1 MRARFIFFLVLGCS
15 FCTLLQAK
23 SPASS
28 KIFQTARNS
37 EGKPIVTIRL
47 QASGDNED
55 ELTNEYVFAS
65 EKGFLGPSSN
75 PTDQSGFANK
85 ENTVFGVS
93 YEPVTK
99 ACFVKLFLLNESGTL
114 VFVNNVNTRAAKLLP
129 ARWADNAREF
139 LRIES
144 IVGRR
149 VDLQTIDFSTGAT
162 PTHDFSV
169 LVEPDGTLTLH

>member
-65 EKGFLGPSSN
+65 EKVSSA
-75 PTDQSGFANK
+75 PAQIL
-85 ENTVFGVS
+85 
-93 YEPVTK
+93 PTK
-99 ACFVKLFLLNESGTL
+99 AG
-114 VFVNNVNTRAAKLLP
+114 
-129 ARWADNAREF
+129 
-139 LRIES
+139 LRT
-144 IVGRR
+144 
-149 VDLQTIDFSTGAT
+149 D
-162 PTHDFSV
+162 H
-169 LVEPDGTLTLH
+169 

>member
-1 MRARFIFFLVLGCS
+1 MSNLV
-15 FCTLLQAK
+15 
-23 SPASS
+23 
-28 KIFQTARNS
+28 FQTGRNS
-37 EGKPIVTIRL
+37 DGKPTVTIRL
-47 QASGDNED
+47 QASGDNQD
-55 ELTNEYVFAS
+55 TLLNEYLFAS

-75 PTDQSGFANK
+75 PTDQSGFANE

-129 ARWADNAREF
+129 VRWAENAREF

-149 VDLQTIDFSTGAT
+149 VALQTVDFSTGAR

-169 LVEPDGTLTLH
+169 LVSPDGTLTLH